1 MAQLETKKLFV
12 RNLDRN
18 LTEEQV
24 QQFFAQFGEIASVKL
39 PLDKFGRK
47 RGFGF
52 VEYVNEGDAEKAIA
66 EANEK
71 TIAPSD
77 RIINVSM
84 AEERERKPFGERG
97 YGDRGGHAHHDRPA
111 HQTIELNTHGSNE
124 EDSDMSMAA

>member
-12 RNLDRN
+12 RNLDWN
-18 LTEEQV
+18 LSEEQV
-24 QQFFAQFGEIASVKL
+24 HQFFAQFGDIASVKL

-52 VEYVNEGDAEKAIA
+52 VEYVNEADAERALA

-84 AEERERKPFGERG
+84 AEQRERKPFGERG
-97 YGDRGGHAHHDRPA
+97 GFDNHGGHAHHA
-111 HQTIELNTHGSNE
+111 HHG
-124 EDSDMSMAA
+124 DMGSDDNMDA

>member
-1 MAQLETKKLFV
+1 MTQLETKKLFV
-12 RNLDRN
+12 RNLDWN
-18 LTEEQV
+18 LSEEQV
-24 QQFFAQFGEIASVKL
+24 HQFFAQFGEISSVKL

-52 VEYVNEGDAEKAIA
+52 VEYINEADAEKALA

-84 AEERERKPFGERG
+84 AEQRERKPFGERG
-97 YGDRGGHAHHDRPA
+97 GFNNHNDHGGHSHTHADAPHAHHD
-111 HQTIELNTHGSNE
+111 E
-124 EDSDMSMAA
+124 ENNDNMDA

>member
-1 MAQLETKKLFV
+1 MTQLETKKLFV
-12 RNLDRN
+12 RNLDWN
-18 LTEEQV
+18 LSEEQV
-24 QQFFAQFGEIASVKL
+24 HQFFEQYGEISSVKL

-52 VEYVNEGDAEKAIA
+52 VEYVNEADAEKALA

-84 AEERERKPFGERG
+84 AEQRERRPFGERG
-97 YGDRGGHAHHDRPA
+97 GYDNHETHHHSAPVHADA
-111 HQTIELNTHGSNE
+111 GS
-124 EDSDMSMAA
+124 DDTMDA